1 MIWVVFVFLLK
12 GEIMK
17 IKLLPEEER
26 PVEKC
31 LSHGISSLANRELLA
46 LLINSGTKDKS
57 AMEVAEEVLAKDKAG
72 ISFLREASV
81 EELISIDGIGKTKA
95 TRIVA
100 AVELGKRVASKT
112 ICSGMHVQDD
122 KDVASLFMEKLRY
135 QKKEFFEVLLL
146 NSKGAVISIET
157 ISVGELNSTIVHP
170 REAFASAVKKS
181 AAAIIFIHNHQSGDP
196 TPSEDDFVTT
206 SRLVECG
213 RLLGIRVADHL
224 VIGDGKY
231 VSMRAIGKI

>member
-1 MIWVVFVFLLK
+1 
-12 GEIMK
+12 MK

-170 REAFASAVKKS
+170 REVFASAVKKS
-181 AAAIIFIHNHQSGDP
+181 AAAIIFIHNHPSGDP